1 MHPSTWEYDLVVIGS
16 GPGGHFREADGA
28 QLPVLPMSSTP
39 LPFQWNLTTLGK
51 PIPPEYDSA
60 TVSPVHSEVLIPLNP
75 KVSGTPC
82 GMNLPR

>member
-1 MHPSTWEYDLVVIGS
+1 
-16 GPGGHFREADGA
+16 
-28 QLPVLPMSSTP
+28 MSSTP

-82 GMNLPR
+82 GMNLPRWNITALVLGLSAFVLALTITADSWAHSL